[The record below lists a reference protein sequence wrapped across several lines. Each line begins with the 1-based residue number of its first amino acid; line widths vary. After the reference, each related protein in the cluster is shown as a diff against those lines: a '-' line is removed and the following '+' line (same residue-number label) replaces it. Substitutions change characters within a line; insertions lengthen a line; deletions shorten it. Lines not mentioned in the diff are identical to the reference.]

1 MFGRLYAWAMGN
13 GSKILFSLAL
23 VNCAV
28 GMLGAIQLVGRLGP
42 QNDLHPQWL
51 EILSTLAGALSWT
64 VLPLLGAIAVHRL
77 DGWRASVAAPAGE
90 GE

>member
-1 MFGRLYAWAMGN
+1 MFETLYGWAMRN

-23 VNCAV
+23 VNCGV
-28 GMLGAIQLVGRLGP
+28 GMLGAVQLVGRLGP

-77 DGWRASVAAPAGE
+77 DRWLASAAAPPVTAD
-90 GE
+90 